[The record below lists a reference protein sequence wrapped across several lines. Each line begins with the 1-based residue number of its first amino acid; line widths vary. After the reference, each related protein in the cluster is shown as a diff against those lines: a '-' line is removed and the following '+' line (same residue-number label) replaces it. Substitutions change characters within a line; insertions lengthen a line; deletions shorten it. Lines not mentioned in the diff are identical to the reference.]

1 MAEDDKILK
10 TGDLRVK
17 RDASGNRYMKYVDE
31 DERHGVRPE
40 DQWEDVDLKVRQFF
54 GYDTWEE
61 YSADN
66 QSDLTRNVQRDE
78 DGKVVAAP
86 TLWPFHVAY
95 TLEEFKE
102 NLDGD
107 KYAVVG
113 VPKNPELQK
122 RTGVALAI
130 KIAQARREYFKPGG
144 ALDRGMKNPRETLDN
159 QELIDRAK
167 KNLDFDSAFNAK
179 LANKAVQHPETIQT
193 KRETGHELYWA
204 ENIGNYRDVASRED
218 MTKVFGFP
226 LLTEPKRVD
235 TGALQKNEEGKIL
248 LEKSSPSMKSAL
260 KLDRGEVAPAYGSK
274 YQVVEKTGLVILDFS
289 ENTKDIKDQLRG
301 EDLRLYYV
309 LEPKRPSELIGD
321 TSIQDGKLWG
331 EIVSAVR
338 KIKNIK
344 VMLHDEEGKKSSIN
358 PKNIKELL
366 TKYSFLRG
374 TFHRGAFG
382 EKYFSAVPDPA
393 ALAMKKISAA
403 YGVPYNQEKGDMFE
417 GTDIL
422 EAAQKTL
429 EYHKKLRTNPMFV
442 EYAGEQKATEEE
454 WAWFGLQLIDF
465 TGVLSIP
472 DLVESYNRFGTNK
485 SLSNFG
491 NLSLNFL
498 AVLPIASVI
507 VKGGYRA
514 YKGVGKSFISAD
526 PQNVKELNRIK
537 AEFYKRIDEA
547 PRAGKGTRQ
556 HQIYKIASE
565 EFLNG
570 PVIEGSL
577 KRIKDKIDN
586 ITKKYENLAGKD
598 PVAAAEKITKA
609 IDKIVD
615 QELNIVNKS
624 LKRLE
629 NVSKRYGNS
638 VTSSTRDALGQVELA
653 LKNHV
658 SALNNMRRQATKV
671 FADLKIQKATEAV
684 LTTESIPGADW
695 AKLVDF
701 FNAQG
706 KGKIDEL
713 LKDKKI
719 LKALKKLGIQD
730 DSIKA
735 LSRIT
740 RKMDDP
746 AKLLDDLKVLTKSGA
761 RYLLKV
767 IDKAIKVAAAISKI
781 IKKGVEVQGTF
792 DIPDAP
798 VTEVD
803 FLLLPSTWYQGTVL
817 TEGEI
822 LVRERLMIKGPARAA
837 EPTRPEKKELEVTK
851 LPEPEDA
858 AAPEPQGGAPPEE
871 TETGQAEPGQ
881 EIQDKF
887 ENYPWSKDN
896 PYTAVDDDGKRREV
910 SNQARAWEAA
920 MKKSK
925 FDKHFGDNPPG
936 VEDFKAG
943 GIRWYNPNQ
952 DTNSQA
958 VEDIQAD
965 LMKKWSL
972 RRPRNPSWLDVT
984 NVAIAIDALD
994 GNGYDKEKLITK
1006 ALDLKE
1012 QDKSTYEIIT
1022 TLGEEAPSMTADGM
1036 PGGGRVNPGRTGPD
1050 VAPAAGEEQPEDET
1064 PEITKNKKLAEEN
1077 EVGKWTPALF
1087 GAEKFDQQLVDN
1099 IVALQKQLGFEG
1111 DEIDGL
1117 AGEGTLTALY
1127 RLLNRKYKFNDDQLK
1142 KFKEEIANGKTS
1154 EEAAKSVIDSDESL
1168 SERSLAA
1175 IEKQMSTSPDK
1186 KPTRSP
1192 LKQFE
1197 GTGNVKIID
1206 PRTAF
1211 AHPKIHKWLSGLEGS
1226 WVVGDIS
1233 LPFGGGSHPTSTKE
1247 SRSRDYE
1254 GTSFSYNKVR
1264 FNHTRHKFGTHVD
1277 FQIPLKQGGFNAWD
1291 TKVDAEEIDFEKVLN
1306 LLEQAKASGLK
1317 FSVVMDAEHIEK
1329 LKEEFGEQLRGI
1341 SLIKNDSHRDH
1352 IHIQFPPSQKNL
1364 RANKRHFLSF
1374 DWFEAEAKT
1383 IIEKNKGTARKENW
1397 KPVLFGSKTF
1407 DTNLVQNIWKFQ
1419 EYTGLFPDGVAGKR
1433 TVKRLKYLITKN
1445 KQLAKKYK
1453 WEPKD
1458 FGAEK
1463 FDINLIYKI
1472 FEYQSKNNLKAD
1484 GKAGKGTIKSKSAR
1498 ANISENKILE
1508 FLFKF
1513 TDEVENELV

>member
-102 NLDGD
+102 NLDGE

-144 ALDRGMKNPRETLDN
+144 VLDRGMKNPRETLDN

-218 MTKVFGFP
+218 MGDVFGFP
-226 LLTEPKRVD
+226 VLTEPKRVD

-248 LEKSSPSMKSAL
+248 LESTLDEVAGAVGELASSAAAAVAGTA
-260 KLDRGEVAPAYGSK
+260 GEVSDAAQKMAKSMVNPSDVTQKGGDVAHRLKSGIF
-274 YQVVEKTGLVILDFS
+274 ILDLS
-289 ENTKDIKDQLRG
+289 QVKDVSGLPSSGLTR
-301 EDLRLYYV
+301 YYV
-309 LEPKRPSELIGD
+309 LEPGPAMDE
-321 TSIQDGKLWG
+321 
-331 EIVSAVR
+331 VSAQQLSALIDALRVAR
-338 KIKNIK
+338 DDEGNTTVNNIR
-344 VMLHDEEGKKSSIN
+344 LHDEDGN
-358 PKNIKELL
+358 
-366 TKYSFLRG
+366 
-374 TFHRGAFG
+374 
-382 EKYFSAVPDPA
+382 VD
-393 ALAMKKISAA
+393 
-403 YGVPYNQEKGDMFE
+403 
-417 GTDIL
+417 TD
-422 EAAQKTL
+422 KTL
-429 EYHKKLRTNPMFV
+429 EYLIQQRRPGSEGLRFLQPTRHIGEKFKVPLQVAGKGMALKQAKELQEHHTRLRTDPL
-442 EYAGEQKATEEE
+442 YAEKEAEDSRFEEE
-454 WAWFGLQLIDF
+454 WLL
-465 TGVLSIP
+465 TGAEILDPTGILSIP
-472 DLVESYNRFGTNK
+472 FLVQSYQEFTRNK

-491 NLSLNFL
+491 YLTLGVFS
-498 AVLPIASVI
+498 VLPVVGFFA
-507 VKGGYRA
+507 RA
-514 YKGVGKSFISAD
+514 GSRAVRGLTKIPLDSAGMKKLD
-526 PQNVKELNRIK
+526 NLYD
-537 AEFYKRIDEA
+537 EFAKKVDEA
-547 PRAGKGTRQ
+547 PRIGKNVRQ
-556 HQIYKIASE
+556 HKIYQLASK
-565 EFLNG
+565 EFLGAADVIEKSLANVKNG
-570 PVIEGSL
+570 VKALVKSAKTGDNLIDEINRIYRKEINITKNHIGKLEGLKKQHGGAMSAQASAGIGTTILRLRNHLKHLQDGQTMAKKTFSELLNSSAVDNIIEGSGFA
-577 KRIKDKIDN
+577 I
-586 ITKKYENLAGKD
+586 
-598 PVAAAEKITKA
+598 EKWDDI
-609 IDKIVD
+609 
-615 QELNIVNKS
+615 
-624 LKRLE
+624 
-629 NVSKRYGNS
+629 
-638 VTSSTRDALGQVELA
+638 ST
-653 LKNHV
+653 
-658 SALNNMRRQATKV
+658 
-671 FADLKIQKATEAV
+671 
-684 LTTESIPGADW
+684 
-695 AKLVDF
+695 F
-701 FNAQG
+701 F
-706 KGKIDEL
+706 
-713 LKDKKI
+713 
-719 LKALKKLGIQD
+719 KALKKTDNAKLAEILSDPKKYKKLGLTDEAAAGFQ
-730 DSIKA
+730 
-735 LSRIT
+735 
-740 RKMDDP
+740 KMLDAIDDP
-746 AKLLDDLKVLTKSGA
+746 ARLKNLLKGLRKATKGKSVLKYLDDLSRSVAVLA
-761 RYLLKV
+761 RV
-767 IDKAIKVAAAISKI
+767 IR
-781 IKKGVEVQGTF
+781 KGVEVQGTF
-792 DIPDAP
+792 DIPDMP

-803 FLLLPSTWYQGTVL
+803 FLLLPSTWYLGTVL
-817 TEGEI
+817 TDGEI

-837 EPTRPEKKELEVTK
+837 VPTRRKEEEPEVIELE
-851 LPEPEDA
+851 P
-858 AAPEPQGGAPPEE
+858 APEEREDVIVPGEEPSDNMFMQGTTPGVETPPS
-871 TETGQAEPGQ
+871 TLDPDMDLAQGRGVR
-881 EIQDKF
+881 DKF
-887 ENYPWSKDN
+887 ENYPWTAGNPYVVGQGTGAAVIDGPGARVWEFDNAKDKVDEYFEGVKIDAEDFQVGPTTDQKEWPNVYPWAADPYNETPEQDN
-896 PYTAVDDDGKRREV
+896 PHVEGDTPPRLGPLWEPAIRWEV
-910 SNQARAWEAA
+910 TNRPEKWQ
-920 MKKSK
+920 
-925 FDKHFGDNPPG
+925 
-936 VEDFKAG
+936 DFKNTDFAKSYREG
-943 GIRWYNPNQ
+943 GWEDLEQNVGIE
-952 DTNSQA
+952 DT
-958 VEDIQAD
+958 
-965 LMKKWSL
+965 
-972 RRPRNPSWLDVT
+972 P
-984 NVAIAIDALD
+984 
-994 GNGYDKEKLITK
+994 
-1006 ALDLKE
+1006 
-1012 QDKSTYEIIT
+1012 
-1022 TLGEEAPSMTADGM
+1022 EAPVTD
-1036 PGGGRVNPGRTGPD
+1036 
-1050 VAPAAGEEQPEDET
+1050 QPEDKT
-1064 PEITKNKKLAEEN
+1064 PEITKNEKLAEEN

-1117 AGEGTLTALY
+1117 AGEGTLKALY

-1233 LPFGGGSHPTSTKE
+1233 LPFGGGSHPTSTEK

-1254 GTSFSYNKVR
+1254 GTSFSYDKVR

-1306 LLEQAKASGLK
+1306 LLQQAKASGLK

-1329 LKEEFGEQLRGI
+1329 LKEEFEKQLKGI
-1341 SLIKNDSHRDH
+1341 SLIKNDNHRDH

-1419 EYTGLFPDGVAGKR
+1419 EYTGLFPDGVAGEK